1 MRPIAT
7 VPTHRPY
14 LPMLSP
20 IKSKPFFFRSL
31 CIVFFWEKIR
41 ELWCF
46 DVKKVW
52 RQCPSKYSAQ
62 WLLKSNHIPK
72 VHRMTRLSDVI
83 LDLQLQGV
91 GANHHATLIKSM
103 ARQFTKKQSPPP
115 SSTPQE
121 NFDLQCAELDLILEV
136 ACRSSN
142 LADYY

>member
-1 MRPIAT
+1 MALRTKEYYIYIKNLSLFCLHQAT
-7 VPTHRPY
+7 FFVV
-14 LPMLSP
+14 
-20 IKSKPFFFRSL
+20 IVIFKVFFR
-31 CIVFFWEKIR
+31 EKIR

-103 ARQFTKKQSPPP
+103 ARQFTKK
-115 SSTPQE
+115 
-121 NFDLQCAELDLILEV
+121 
-136 ACRSSN
+136 
-142 LADYY
+142 